1 MAIYMKNA
9 WNIIVV
15 LLVMLTIQAC
25 QVHNIDRTDNVT
37 NLSSGEELVL
47 KGRIS
52 LPLPEQYEK
61 VLLDEYS
68 IIITAPEYSIV
79 YRWIDKEEIEFIGS
93 KNSPYMFF
101 KNAFTNPT
109 SEEEKR
115 FLEGLKSTVHRSD
128 SFSSDLEFFYFDNED
143 GQQIYIL
150 SRTLDF
156 VVEIAYKGEGAT
168 YIGSIIANSEIR

>member
-1 MAIYMKNA
+1 MAIDMRNT

-25 QVHNIDRTDNVT
+25 QVNNIDRIDKVANQS
-37 NLSSGEELVL
+37 NAKELVL

-61 VLLDEYS
+61 VLFDDYS
-68 IIITAPEYSIV
+68 MIIAAPEYSIV

-93 KNSPYMFF
+93 KESPYVFF
-101 KNAFTNPT
+101 KNTFTNPT

-115 FLEGLKSTVHRSD
+115 FLEGLKSTVYQSD
-128 SFSSDLEFFYFDNED
+128 SISNDLEFFYFYN
-143 GQQIYIL
+143 GGGLQMYIL
-150 SRTLDF
+150 SRSLSF
-156 VVEIAYKGEGAT
+156 VVEVAYKGEDST
-168 YIGSIIANSEIR
+168 YIDSIIENSLIR

>member
-9 WNIIVV
+9 WKIIAV
-15 LLVMLTIQAC
+15 LLVMHMIQAC
-25 QVHNIDRTDNVT
+25 QVHNIDHTDNDT
-37 NLSSGEELVL
+37 NLSSGKELVL

-61 VLLDEYS
+61 VLLDEHS

-93 KNSPYMFF
+93 KNSPYTFF
-101 KNAFTNPT
+101 KNAFTNPA

-115 FLEGLKSTVHRSD
+115 FLEGLKSTVQRFD
-128 SFSSDLEFFYFDNED
+128 YSSTDLEFFYFDSED
-143 GQQIYIL
+143 GQQVYIL
-150 SRTLDF
+150 SQILDF
-156 VVEIAYKGEGAT
+156 VVEITYKGEGAT
-168 YIGSIIANSEIR
+168 YIDSIIVNSEVR